1 MNMMNND
8 NMGIT
13 MYINRSG
20 MCYLRT
26 HDGRFVAGVDAR
38 LLSEQKAI
46 VAVAGKKKNNYDIG
60 LDDDAELR
68 PISHDNMPLMSILVV
83 VIRALIVEVELT
95 ELLVNDKSGFFID
108 GKSWVKC
115 DIGAFKDSDGDNVFS
130 IKKDGIEDH
139 VYPHELGAVFI
150 TEDISNMI
158 ADMLDVK
165 WEELMLF
172 LQDYVVEGMERAE
185 KNKLEQQKVNENDD

>member
-1 MNMMNND
+1 MMNND
-8 NMGIT
+8 NLGIT
-13 MYINRSG
+13 MYVNRRG

-26 HDGRFVAGVDAR
+26 HDGRIVAGVDTK
-38 LLSEQKAI
+38 LLSEKKAI
-46 VAVAGKKKNNYDIG
+46 VAIAGKKENNYDIG
-60 LDDDAELR
+60 LDSDVELKHV
-68 PISHDNMPLMSILVV
+68 SCDNMPLMSILVV
-83 VIRALIVEVELT
+83 VVRGLMVEVDLP
-95 ELLVNDKSGFFID
+95 ELLTKDKPGFFID

-130 IKKDGIEDH
+130 IKKDGIEDY

-185 KNKLEQQKVNENDD
+185 KNELKQ